1 MINGSHVASTELTA
15 KEVDNACLSLSL
27 SLLDAILI
35 AREFLLAAT
44 RALCNPAGRQD
55 QPIRVAAFPYCP
67 SCVSV
72 SDGKAVSPSR
82 ARPTSIFR
90 GRLGL
95 PPRARS
101 SSVAREGQEDG
112 REERSRE
119 EREAERVVITT
130 PAGPSDARGSVAIV
144 LPHLPSICRRSIF
157 NELPASPR
165 PSLPTMPPV
174 LLSLPLDD
182 SVLLT
187 HLHRLAHIVDL
198 AAQPP
203 DREFTASVTSALMKP
218 SPSYNINASRDYE
231 HIISTAQAYRCPNTR
246 HFGKPRGN
254 HKDISSVFY
263 MRNRERKQKAD
274 IRRNRRVRR

>member
-1 MINGSHVASTELTA
+1 ML
-15 KEVDNACLSLSL
+15 
-27 SLLDAILI
+27 
-35 AREFLLAAT
+35 RE
-44 RALCNPAGRQD
+44 
-55 QPIRVAAFPYCP
+55 
-67 SCVSV
+67 
-72 SDGKAVSPSR
+72 
-82 ARPTSIFR
+82 R
-90 GRLGL
+90 GRKT
-95 PPRARS
+95 
-101 SSVAREGQEDG
+101 
-112 REERSRE
+112 EERREAE
-119 EREAERVVITT
+119 ERKAERVVITT

-174 LLSLPLDD
+174 LLLSLPLDD

-246 HFGKPRGN
+246 NFEKPRGN
-254 HKDISSVFY
+254 HKDISCVFY

>member
-1 MINGSHVASTELTA
+1 M
-15 KEVDNACLSLSL
+15 
-27 SLLDAILI
+27 
-35 AREFLLAAT
+35 
-44 RALCNPAGRQD
+44 
-55 QPIRVAAFPYCP
+55 
-67 SCVSV
+67 
-72 SDGKAVSPSR
+72 
-82 ARPTSIFR
+82 
-90 GRLGL
+90 
-95 PPRARS
+95 
-101 SSVAREGQEDG
+101 
-112 REERSRE
+112 
-119 EREAERVVITT
+119 VITT

-174 LLSLPLDD
+174 LLLSLPLDN

-231 HIISTAQAYRCPNTR
+231 HIISTAQAYRCPNTGN
-246 HFGKPRGN
+246 FGKPRGQPQGYLVRVLYA
-254 HKDISSVFY
+254 KSGKEAESRY
-263 MRNRERKQKAD
+263 QKKPPRAQIILTFWAAKAKRQQRD
-274 IRRNRRVRR
+274 M